1 MIDFGLLAQ
10 SIAVTVI
17 VSVVIMYACNSFE
30 EAADYLGRN
39 MPPGVKGATIN
50 AIGSSLPE
58 LFTTVFLLFVFHD
71 MDGFSAGIATTAGSA
86 IFNSIIIPA
95 VCILA
100 VMFIGVQ
107 QSDGTRKKIE
117 WIEVG
122 KGTIIRDGI
131 FLLLAEIVLII
142 LLGHSTLTYVAGAI
156 LIGIYLLY
164 FAFLMGQFKMHGT
177 SDSEN
182 DEEEGEQ
189 EEEAHEKSWIKGLM
203 TLDVNRVF
211 YNGREIN
218 NNLQGWVVLMIAT
231 LLIAVACHQLANAVM
246 DTGHALNIAPYF
258 VALILAAAAT
268 SVPDTVLSV
277 KDALKGNYD
286 DAVSNAVGSNI
297 FDITICLGLPLFV
310 YSLWYEPVTLSVNE
324 RGTSNVQELQ
334 IALICI
340 TVLMLALLLFGKR
353 IGKGKAIAL
362 GGLYVL
368 WTTFIVGRAYEWPWL
383 DHMVNMV
390 AKSV

>member
-1 MIDFGLLAQ
+1 MLDWGLLLQALV
-10 SIAVTVI
+10 VTVV
-17 VSVVIMYACNSFE
+17 VSVVIMFACNSFE

-86 IFNSIIIPA
+86 IFNGIIIPA
-95 VCILA
+95 LCILA
-100 VMFIGVQ
+100 VMFVGVK

-122 KGTIIRDGI
+122 KWTIVRDGF
-131 FLLLAEIVLII
+131 FLLLAEIVLIL
-142 LLGHSTLTYVAGAI
+142 LLGESTLTYVAGAT

-164 FAFLMGQFKMHGT
+164 FSFLMVQFKMHGT
-177 SDSEN
+177 SDN
-182 DEEEGEQ
+182 DDDEEEDGE
-189 EEEAHEKSWIKGLM
+189 EGGEKSWLKGLV
-203 TLDVNRVF
+203 TLDINRVI
-211 YNGREIN
+211 YKGQEISG
-218 NNLQGWVVLMIAT
+218 NLQGWVVLIIAT
-231 LLIAVACHQLANAVM
+231 LIIAAACHQLANAVM
-246 DTGHALNIAPYF
+246 DAGKALNIAPYF

-297 FDITICLGLPLFV
+297 FDITVCLGLPLFV
-310 YSLWYEPVTLSVNE
+310 YSFWYGDVHLSV
-324 RGTSNVQELQ
+324 GTGGSSNVQELRV
-334 IALICI
+334 ALVVI
-340 TVLMLALLLFGKR
+340 TALMLMLFLFGKK

-362 GGLYVL
+362 GTLYVV
-368 WTTFIVGRAYEWPWL
+368 WTTFIVGRAYEWQWL
-383 DHMVNMV
+383 DRTVNLLANMV
-390 AKSV
+390 

>member
-1 MIDFGLLAQ
+1 MIDLGLLLQ
-10 SIAVTVI
+10 SLALTCVI
-17 VSVVIMYACNSFE
+17 SVVIMFACNSFE

-86 IFNSIIIPA
+86 IFNAIIIPA
-95 VCILA
+95 ICILA
-100 VMFIGVQ
+100 VMYIGVE
-107 QSDGTRKKIE
+107 QSDGTRKKIQ

-122 KGTIIRDGI
+122 KGTIIRDGF
-131 FLLLAEIVLII
+131 FLIIAEIVLII
-142 LLGHSTLTYVAGAI
+142 LLGETTLTYVAGAI
-156 LIGIYLLY
+156 LIGVYLLY

-177 SDSEN
+177 SDEKSES
-182 DEEEGEQ
+182 EEE
-189 EEEAHEKSWIKGLM
+189 EEEDHEKSWFKGLI
-203 TLDVNRVF
+203 TLDVNRVL

-218 NNLQGWVVLMIAT
+218 NNLQGWVVLMVATFFIA
-231 LLIAVACHQLANAVM
+231 IACHQLANTVM
-246 DTGHALNIAPYF
+246 DTGKALNIAPYF

-297 FDITICLGLPLFV
+297 FDITICLGLPLLV
-310 YSLWYEPVTLSVNE
+310 YTLWFGNVTLSSNE
-324 RGTSNVQELQ
+324 NGTSNVQELQ
-334 IALICI
+334 IALIII
-340 TVLMLALLLFGKR
+340 TIIMLGLLLFGKK
-353 IGKGKAIAL
+353 IGKAKAIAL
-362 GGLYVL
+362 GGLYII
-368 WTTFIVGRAYEWPWL
+368 WTTFIVGRAYEWQWL
-383 DHMVNMV
+383 DNIVTMFANII
-390 AKSV
+390 

>member
-1 MIDFGLLAQ
+1 MIDLGLLFQ
-10 SIAVTVI
+10 SIAITVV
-17 VSVVIMYACNSFE
+17 VSIVIMYACNSFE

-95 VCILA
+95 VCVLS
-100 VMFIGVQ
+100 VMLIGVSQ
-107 QSDGTRKKIE
+107 PDGTRKKIP

-122 KGTIIRDGI
+122 KGTIIRDGF
-131 FLLLAEIVLII
+131 FLLLAEIALI
-142 LLGHSTLTYVAGAI
+142 LLLGQSTLTYVSGAV

-164 FAFLMGQFKMHGT
+164 FAFLMGQFKMHKT
-177 SDSEN
+177 SDEESGG
-182 DEEEGEQ
+182 EEEDEDEG
-189 EEEAHEKSWIKGLM
+189 KKTWFKGLI
-203 TLDVNRVF
+203 TLDVNRVI
-211 YNGREIN
+211 YDGREMSSN
-218 NNLQGWVVLMIAT
+218 VQGWVVLSVAT
-231 LLIAVACHQLANAVM
+231 LFIALACHQLANAVM
-246 DTGHALNIAPYF
+246 DAGHALNIAPYF

-310 YSLWYEPVTLSVNE
+310 YSLMHGTVSLS
-324 RGTSNVQELQ
+324 GTESGASNIQELR
-334 IALICI
+334 IVLVII
-340 TVLMLALLLFGKR
+340 TVFMLMLFLFGKKV
-353 IGKGKAIAL
+353 GKGKAFSLA
-362 GGLYVL
+362 GLYIL
-368 WTTFIVGRAYEWPWL
+368 WTTYIVGRAYEWQWL
-383 DHMVNMV
+383 DNVVDLV
-390 AKSV
+390 ARIV

>member
-1 MIDFGLLAQ
+1 MLDIGLLLQ
-10 SIAVTVI
+10 SIALTII
-17 VSVVIMYACNSFE
+17 VSIVIMYACNSFE

-58 LFTTVFLLFVFHD
+58 FFTTVFLLFVFHD

-100 VMFIGVQ
+100 VMFIGVR

-131 FLLLAEIVLII
+131 FLLLAEIALI
-142 LLGHSTLTYVAGAI
+142 LLLGNSTLTYVAGAI

-164 FAFLMGQFKMHGT
+164 FAFLMGQFKKYGT
-177 SDSEN
+177 SDDEN
-182 DEEEGEQ
+182 GEEEEEEGDDN
-189 EEEAHEKSWIKGLM
+189 EKSWFKGLI
-203 TLDVNRVF
+203 TLDVNRVL
-211 YNGREIN
+211 YNGREISN
-218 NNLQGWVVLMIAT
+218 NVQGWVVLGIAT
-231 LLIAVACHQLANAVM
+231 IIIAAACHQLANAVM
-246 DTGHALNIAPYF
+246 DAGHALNIAPYF

-297 FDITICLGLPLFV
+297 FDITVCLGLPLLV
-310 YSLWYEPVTLSVNE
+310 YSLWYGPVSLSVSTE
-324 RGTSNVQELQ
+324 GTSNVQELR
-334 IALICI
+334 IALVVI
-340 TVLMLALLLFGKR
+340 TVLMLALFLFGKK

-368 WTTFIVGRAYEWPWL
+368 WTTFIVGRAYEWQWL
-383 DHMVNMV
+383 DQAVNM
-390 AKSV
+390 AAGIF